1 MEVTQ
6 YQKMMLIFL
15 LLKNNFMKFFKY
27 LALIAFSISLNS
39 QNVNDDLI
47 FIDKIYDEAL
57 SNGNSYEWLDY
68 LSNQIGGRL
77 SGSINYDRSVKWG
90 KEELEMIEI
99 DSVWLQPVMIPKW
112 VRGAPEYAHIE
123 SSPGNT
129 ISVPIA
135 ALGGS
140 ISTPSIGISANVIEV
155 KSFEELKKIG
165 MDSIKGK
172 IVFYNRPMDPTLINT
187 FQAYSGSV
195 NQRTQGAIEAA
206 KLGAIGVIVRSMTT
220 SLDDY
225 PHTGSMY
232 YDGIS
237 LNERI
242 PAAAISTNGAELLS
256 SMLSLNSKIKFFFRQ
271 NSKNFPD
278 VISHNVVG
286 QINGSLKPDEI
297 IVIGGHLDS
306 WDLGD
311 GSHDDGSGIV
321 QSMEVLRIL
330 KSLNYKPKRTIRV
343 VLFANEENGLRGGN
357 KYAQESKLNKEKH
370 FFALESDAGGFTPR
384 GFSFDTS
391 NKEFKS
397 IKELE
402 SLFTKYGMNNFFMG
416 GSGAD
421 IGPLKDGKVILAG
434 LRPDTQRYFDYH
446 HAASDTFDK
455 INKRELEL
463 GAAAMTAL
471 VYLLDNYKL

>member
-1 MEVTQ
+1 M
-6 YQKMMLIFL
+6 
-15 LLKNNFMKFFKY
+15 KY
-27 LALIAFSISLNS
+27 LSYLLIVAFSVSLHS
-39 QNVNDDLI
+39 QNTNEDSV

-57 SNGNSYEWLDY
+57 ANGNSYEWLDY

-90 KEELEMIEI
+90 MDELKMINL

-155 KSFEELKKIG
+155 KNFNELKMIG
-165 MDSIKGK
+165 KDSIRGK
-172 IVFYNRPMDPTLINT
+172 IIFYNRPMDPTLINT
-187 FQAYSGSV
+187 FQAYGGSV
-195 NQRTQGAIEAA
+195 NQRTQGAVEAA
-206 KLGAIGVIVRSMTT
+206 KLGAVGVIVRSMTT

-232 YDGIS
+232 YDGLS
-237 LNERI
+237 LNQRI

-256 SMLSLNSKIKFFFRQ
+256 SMLSLNPNIKFFFRQ

-278 VISHNVVG
+278 VLSHNVIA
-286 QINGSLKPDEI
+286 QINGSEKPDEI
-297 IVIGGHLDS
+297 ILIGGHLDS

-311 GSHDDGSGIV
+311 GSHDDGAGIV

-330 KSLNYKPKRTIRV
+330 KDLNYSPKRTIRV
-343 VLFANEENGLRGGN
+343 VLFANEENGLRGGT
-357 KYAQESKLNKEKH
+357 KYAEEARLNNEKH

-391 NKEFKS
+391 EKEFKT
-397 IKELE
+397 IKKFEN
-402 SLFTKYGMNNFFMG
+402 LFIKYGMDNFFIG

-421 IGPLKDGKVILAG
+421 IGPLKNGEVILAG

>member
-1 MEVTQ
+1 M
-6 YQKMMLIFL
+6 
-15 LLKNNFMKFFKY
+15 KY
-27 LALIAFSISLNS
+27 LNYLLIIGFSVSLHS
-39 QNVNDDLI
+39 QNLNDDSV

-90 KEELEMIEI
+90 KDELQNIDV

-155 KSFEELKKIG
+155 KNFKELKMIG
-165 MDSIKGK
+165 RDSIRGK
-172 IVFYNRPMDPTLINT
+172 IIFYNRPMDPTLINT
-187 FQAYSGSV
+187 FQAYGGSV

-232 YDGIS
+232 YDGLS
-237 LNERI
+237 LNQRI

-256 SMLSLNSKIKFFFRQ
+256 SMLSLNSNIKFFFRQ

-278 VISHNVVG
+278 VLSHNVIA
-286 QINGSLKPDEI
+286 QINGSEKPDEI

-311 GSHDDGSGIV
+311 GSHDDGAGIV

-330 KSLNYKPKRTIRV
+330 KKLNYSPKRTIRV
-343 VLFANEENGLRGGN
+343 VLFANEENGLKGGT
-357 KYAQESKLNKEKH
+357 KYAEEAILNNEKH

-391 NKEFKS
+391 DKEFKT
-397 IKELE
+397 IKKFE
-402 SLFTKYGMNNFFMG
+402 SLFVKYGMNNFFIG

-421 IGPLKDGKVILAG
+421 IGPLKNGEVILAG

>member
-1 MEVTQ
+1 M
-6 YQKMMLIFL
+6 
-15 LLKNNFMKFFKY
+15 KY
-27 LALIAFSISLNS
+27 LIYSLIVIFSCSIYSQDLNNQS
-39 QNVNDDLI
+39 Q
-47 FIDKIYDEAL
+47 FIKKIYNEAL
-57 SNGNSYEWLDY
+57 YSGESYERLDY

-77 SGSINYDRSVKWG
+77 SGSINYERSVKWG
-90 KEELEMIEI
+90 KEELDLIGL
-99 DSVWLQPVMIPKW
+99 DSVWLQPVMTPKW

-140 ISTPSIGISANVIEV
+140 ISTPSIGISSNVIEV
-155 KSFEELKKIG
+155 KSFDELNNIG
-165 MDSIKGK
+165 KDSINGK
-172 IVFYNRPMDPTLINT
+172 IIFFNRKMDPTIINT
-187 FQAYSGSV
+187 FQSYGGTV
-195 NQRTQGAIEAA
+195 NQRTQGAAIAA

-220 SLDDY
+220 ALDDY

-232 YDGIS
+232 YDGLT

-256 SMLSLNSKIKFFFRQ
+256 SMLSLNPNIKFFFRQ

-278 VISHNVVG
+278 VLSYNVIG
-286 QINGSLKPDEI
+286 QIDGSERSDEI
-297 IVIGGHLDS
+297 IVVGGHLDS

-311 GSHDDGSGIV
+311 GSHDDGAGIV

-330 KSLNYKPKRTIRV
+330 KILNYKPKRTVRV

-357 KYAQESKLNKEKH
+357 KYAELAKKNNESH

-391 NKEFKS
+391 EREFNSLKEFE
-397 IKELE
+397 EL
-402 SLFTKYGMNNFFMG
+402 FNQYGIDNFIIG

-421 IGPLKDGKVILAG
+421 ISPLKDGKVILAG
-434 LRPDTQRYFDYH
+434 LRPDPQRYFDYH

>member
-1 MEVTQ
+1 M
-6 YQKMMLIFL
+6 
-15 LLKNNFMKFFKY
+15 KY
-27 LALIAFSISLNS
+27 LLYFFLVTLSFSLSSQHLNDHK
-39 QNVNDDLI
+39 V
-47 FIDKIYDEAL
+47 FIDKVYNEAL
-57 SNGNSYEWLDY
+57 SNGQSYEWLDY
-68 LSNQIGGRL
+68 LSNEIGGRL

-90 KEELEMIEI
+90 KDELNLIGI

-155 KSFEELKKIG
+155 KSFDELNNIG
-165 MDSIKGK
+165 KDSISGK
-172 IVFYNRPMDPTLINT
+172 IIFFNRKMDPTLINT
-187 FQAYSGSV
+187 FQSYGGSV
-195 NQRTQGAIEAA
+195 NQRTQGAAKAA

-220 SLDDY
+220 TLDDY

-232 YDGIS
+232 YDGLE

-256 SMLSLNSKIKFFFRQ
+256 SMLSLNPNIKFFFRQ

-278 VISHNVVG
+278 VLSYNVIG
-286 QINGSLKPDEI
+286 QIDGSERSDEI
-297 IVIGGHLDS
+297 IVVGGHLDS

-311 GSHDDGSGIV
+311 GSHDDGAGIV

-357 KYAQESKLNKEKH
+357 KYAELAKKNNETH

-391 NKEFKS
+391 ESEFNSLKEFKNLF
-397 IKELE
+397 KE
-402 SLFTKYGMNNFFMG
+402 YGADDFIIG

-421 IGPLKDGKVILAG
+421 IGPLKDNKIILAG
-434 LRPDTQRYFDYH
+434 LRPDPQRYFDYH

>member
-1 MEVTQ
+1 M
-6 YQKMMLIFL
+6 
-15 LLKNNFMKFFKY
+15 KY
-27 LALIAFSISLNS
+27 LSYLLIVAFSVSLHS
-39 QNVNDDLI
+39 QNTNENSI

-57 SNGNSYEWLDY
+57 ANGNSYEWLDY

-90 KEELEMIEI
+90 MGELEMINL

-129 ISVPIA
+129 LSVPIA

-155 KSFEELKKIG
+155 KNFKELKMIG
-165 MDSIKGK
+165 KDSIRGK
-172 IVFYNRPMDPTLINT
+172 IIFYNRPMDPTLINT
-187 FQAYSGSV
+187 FQAYGGSV
-195 NQRTQGAIEAA
+195 NQRTQGAVEAA
-206 KLGAIGVIVRSMTT
+206 KLGAVGVIVRSMTT

-232 YDGIS
+232 YDGLS
-237 LNERI
+237 LNQRI

-256 SMLSLNSKIKFFFRQ
+256 SMLSLNPNIKFFFRQ

-278 VISHNVVG
+278 VLSHNVIA
-286 QINGSLKPDEI
+286 QINGSEKPDEI
-297 IVIGGHLDS
+297 ILIGGHLDS

-311 GSHDDGSGIV
+311 GSHDDGAGIV

-330 KSLNYKPKRTIRV
+330 KDLNYSPKRTIRV
-343 VLFANEENGLRGGN
+343 VLFANEENGLRGGT
-357 KYAQESKLNKEKH
+357 KYAEEARLNNEKH

-391 NKEFKS
+391 EKEFKT
-397 IKELE
+397 IKKFEN
-402 SLFTKYGMNNFFMG
+402 LFIKYGMDNFFIG

-421 IGPLKDGKVILAG
+421 IGPLKNGEVILAG

>member
-1 MEVTQ
+1 
-6 YQKMMLIFL
+6 MLIFL
-15 LLKNNFMKFFKY
+15 PQKNNFMRRLNY
-27 LALIAFSISLNS
+27 LFLIAFTFTSYS
-39 QNVNDDLI
+39 QNPNSDSV
-47 FIDKIYDEAL
+47 FINKIYNEAL
-57 SNGNSYEWLDY
+57 SNGESYEWLDY

-77 SGSINYDRSVKWG
+77 SGSVNYDRSVKWG
-90 KEELEMIEI
+90 KEQLELIDI
-99 DSVWLQPVMIPKW
+99 DSVWLQPVMVPKW

-123 SSPGNT
+123 TRPGNN

-140 ISTPSIGISANVIEV
+140 ISTPSIGILANVIEV
-155 KSFEELKKIG
+155 KSFNELRELGK
-165 MDSIKGK
+165 DSVSGR
-172 IVFYNRPMDPTLINT
+172 IVFYNRPMDETLINT
-187 FQAYSGSV
+187 FEAYGGSV
-195 NQRTQGAIEAA
+195 DQRTRGTAEAA
-206 KLGAIGVIVRSMTT
+206 KLGAVGVIVRSMTT
-220 SLDDY
+220 ILDDY

-232 YDGIS
+232 YDGLT
-237 LNERI
+237 LNQRI

-256 SMLSLNSKIKFFFRQ
+256 SMLSLNPKTKLFFRQ

-278 VISHNVVG
+278 VLTHTVIG
-286 QINGSLKPDEI
+286 EIKGSQKPEEI
-297 IVIGGHLDS
+297 IVVGGHLDT

-311 GSHDDGSGIV
+311 GSHDDGAGIV
-321 QSMEVLRIL
+321 QSMEVLRIF

-357 KYAQESKLNKEKH
+357 KYARESKLKNEKH

-391 NKEFKS
+391 EKEFKL
-397 IKELE
+397 IKKFEELFE
-402 SLFTKYGMNNFFMG
+402 DYGMNNFFLG

-421 IGPLKDGKVILAG
+421 IGPLKDGLVILAG
-434 LRPDTQRYFDYH
+434 LRPDPQRYFDVH

-463 GAAAMTAL
+463 GAAAMASL
-471 VYLLDNYKL
+471 IYLMDNYKL

>member
-1 MEVTQ
+1 M
-6 YQKMMLIFL
+6 
-15 LLKNNFMKFFKY
+15 KY
-27 LALIAFSISLNS
+27 LFYFFVVTLSFSLSSQELNDHK
-39 QNVNDDLI
+39 V
-47 FIDKIYDEAL
+47 FIDKVYNEAL
-57 SNGNSYEWLDY
+57 SNGQSYEWLDY
-68 LSNQIGGRL
+68 LSNEIGGRL

-90 KEELEMIEI
+90 KDELNLIGI

-155 KSFEELKKIG
+155 KSFDELNNIG
-165 MDSIKGK
+165 KDSISGK
-172 IVFYNRPMDPTLINT
+172 IIFFNRKMDPTLINT
-187 FQAYSGSV
+187 FQSYGGSV
-195 NQRTQGAIEAA
+195 NQRTQGAAKAA

-220 SLDDY
+220 TLDDY

-232 YDGIS
+232 YDGLE

-256 SMLSLNSKIKFFFRQ
+256 SMLSLNPNIKFFFRQ

-278 VISHNVVG
+278 VLSYNVIG
-286 QINGSLKPDEI
+286 QIDGSERSDEI
-297 IVIGGHLDS
+297 IVVGGHLDS

-311 GSHDDGSGIV
+311 GSHDDGAGIV

-357 KYAQESKLNKEKH
+357 KYAELAKKNNETH

-391 NKEFKS
+391 ESEFNSLKEFKHLF
-397 IKELE
+397 KE
-402 SLFTKYGMNNFFMG
+402 YGADNFIIG

-421 IGPLKDGKVILAG
+421 IGPLKDNKIILAG
-434 LRPDTQRYFDYH
+434 LRPDPQRYFDYH

>member
-1 MEVTQ
+1 M
-6 YQKMMLIFL
+6 
-15 LLKNNFMKFFKY
+15 KY
-27 LALIAFSISLNS
+27 LFYFFVVTLSFSLSSQELNDHK
-39 QNVNDDLI
+39 V
-47 FIDKIYDEAL
+47 FIDKVYNEAL
-57 SNGNSYEWLDY
+57 SNGQSYEWLDY
-68 LSNQIGGRL
+68 LSNEIGGRL

-90 KEELEMIEI
+90 KDELNLIGI

-155 KSFEELKKIG
+155 KSFDELNNIG
-165 MDSIKGK
+165 KDSISGK
-172 IVFYNRPMDPTLINT
+172 IIFFNRKMDPTLINT
-187 FQAYSGSV
+187 FQSYGGSV
-195 NQRTQGAIEAA
+195 NQRTQGAAKAA

-220 SLDDY
+220 TLDDY

-232 YDGIS
+232 YDGLE

-256 SMLSLNSKIKFFFRQ
+256 SMLSLNPNIKFFFRQ

-278 VISHNVVG
+278 VLSYNVIG
-286 QINGSLKPDEI
+286 QIDGSERSDEI
-297 IVIGGHLDS
+297 IVVGGHLDS

-311 GSHDDGSGIV
+311 GSHDDGAGIV

-357 KYAQESKLNKEKH
+357 KYAELAKKNNETH

-391 NKEFKS
+391 ESEFNSLKEFKHLF
-397 IKELE
+397 KE
-402 SLFTKYGMNNFFMG
+402 YGADNFIIG

-421 IGPLKDGKVILAG
+421 IGPLKDDKIILAG
-434 LRPDTQRYFDYH
+434 LRPDPQRYFDYH